1 MCIWGDVRTWVASCT
16 HSCLWESYV
25 PGKLD
30 LISKGGGKGA
40 MQSSRIWNHSAKGP
54 SGPCSSSLSSLLPG
68 LGLWVPEGPEEY
80 MASGSSCVPASLC
93 SRGTSGQG
101 RSCHMQQTAA
111 GAPGL
116 RRPAHGFLSDPG
128 PPLGWCPPTTRAANG
143 SGVLGEGAVRG
154 REGLTAP
161 APCPPSFPPSKSQDG
176 CLPFFVAFLQIGG
189 FRLQSY
195 WLLGTQKGTWERKRL
210 SAARHHWGPT
220 PGQAR
225 HPLAGPQGRAEGLP
239 SASSILTS
247 TPPSQGPASPTFIP
261 PLPLHRAEV
270 FPQTSTKR
278 FFLAL

>member
-16 HSCLWESYV
+16 HSCLWGSYV

-40 MQSSRIWNHSAKGP
+40 MQSSRIWNRSAKGP

-116 RRPAHGFLSDPG
+116 RCPAHGFLSDPG

-143 SGVLGEGAVRG
+143 
-154 REGLTAP
+154 
-161 APCPPSFPPSKSQDG
+161 Q
-176 CLPFFVAFLQIGG
+176 
-189 FRLQSY
+189 
-195 WLLGTQKGTWERKRL
+195 
-210 SAARHHWGPT
+210 WGPRRGSRA
-220 PGQAR
+220 GQGGANSTCS
-225 HPLAGPQGRAEGLP
+225 LLTLLSSFKVTGRV
-239 SASSILTS
+239 
-247 TPPSQGPASPTFIP
+247 PPFLCCFPANRGI
-261 PLPLHRAEV
+261 
-270 FPQTSTKR
+270 QTSVILVVGNSERNLGKKAVECSQAPLGPHPR
-278 FFLAL
+278 PG